1 MYTAILVPY
10 ARVYMAF
17 KYGIALE
24 VISIVAPSPSI
35 LSIGIR
41 ACAVHNITNSII
53 LSKSYHSSFDFHPCS
68 PNSVTKKC
76 KNVCEES
83 LSLYARLIG
92 QQIYVGSSSMSRAKN
107 NSCTWTVHFS
117 PLYDHLNESVL
128 EVYYLWL
135 NELNDPPNQ
144 EVVLTTKE
152 KSERINDG
160 NILNLGGIGHV
171 PPYVLNATLTWCDFG
186 GLIIKVCIPQ

>member
-1 MYTAILVPY
+1 
-10 ARVYMAF
+10 MAF
-17 KYGIALE
+17 NYGIALE
-24 VISIVAPSPSI
+24 VLSIVTPSPSI

-53 LSKSYHSSFDFHPCS
+53 LSKSFQSVYSSFDFHPCS
-68 PNSVTKKC
+68 PSDPAKKC

-83 LSLYARLIG
+83 LSLYARLVG
-92 QQIYVGSSSMSRAKN
+92 QQIHVGDSTMSRSENTCK
-107 NSCTWTVHFS
+107 WTVHFS
-117 PLYDHLNESVL
+117 PLDEHLNESML

-135 NELNDPPNQ
+135 NELNDPPIQ
-144 EVVLTTKE
+144 KEVVLTNKE

-186 GLIIKVCIPQ
+186 GLIMKVRIP